1 MTNKVHRNGDSRAC
15 GASTTVTGQS
25 TVYVNNKLVAV
36 QNDPNSHGGGGLN
49 ASINPGTIFVE
60 NIEMVVNG
68 SSAAQMLFALLLQ
81 DLIVVLQQL
90 LEVMTHL
97 LFSVINIINN
107 EVTNGCF

>member
-25 TVYVNNKLVAV
+25 TFYVNNKLVAV
-36 QNDPNSHGGGGLN
+36 QNDPNSHGSGGLN

-68 SSAAQMLFALLLQ
+68 SSAAADALCPIVGGPHCSPSATSGSDDTFA
-81 DLIVVLQQL
+81 
-90 LEVMTHL
+90 
-97 LFSVINIINN
+97 F
-107 EVTNGCF
+107 